1 MEAQV
6 GDELVIES
14 PELGTSGRRGTIVAI
29 QNADGSPPYVV
40 HWLAGDY
47 DSLIDPGPAAR
58 VERRYAS
65 RPPSWSYLPQAPRP
79 PVCLPVPGR
88 LHPVAG
94 AVFGHAG

>member
-14 PELGTSGRRGTIVAI
+14 LEPGTSGRRGTIVAV

-58 VERRYAS
+58 VERCYAS
-65 RPPSWSYLPQAPRP
+65 RPPSWS
-79 PVCLPVPGR
+79 
-88 LHPVAG
+88 
-94 AVFGHAG
+94 